1 MSEVN
6 CYLVGGPMDGKT
18 IVTDHFRQDL
28 RFSKA
33 MSGDIEDHRS
43 GLDREF
49 EMYYVA
55 AVPPE
60 YRTPKQAV
68 YIHQSCDLE
77 QALLS
82 VAASRSAE
90 RDLLHGALGML
101 RRDGPMTEKKDALIR
116 KIEEHLK

>member
-33 MSGDIEDHRS
+33 MSGNPRRLSVSET
-43 GLDREF
+43 F
-49 EMYYVA
+49 EMYYAA
-55 AVPPE
+55 AVPPQH
-60 YRTPKQAV
+60 RNPKQAV
-68 YIHQSCDLE
+68 YVHHGCGLE

-82 VAASRSAE
+82 VAASRHAE
-90 RDLLHGALGML
+90 RDLLRECLGMMVN
-101 RRDGPMTEKKDALIR
+101 PNTKPYTQEYAVLIR

>member
-60 YRTPKQAV
+60 YRNPKQAV
-68 YIHQSCDLE
+68 YVHHGCDLE

-82 VAASRSAE
+82 VAASRHTE
-90 RDLLHGALGML
+90 RNLLHSALGAM
-101 RRDGPMTEKKDALIR
+101 REFGGFGCIDLIR
-116 KIEEHLK
+116 TIEEHLK